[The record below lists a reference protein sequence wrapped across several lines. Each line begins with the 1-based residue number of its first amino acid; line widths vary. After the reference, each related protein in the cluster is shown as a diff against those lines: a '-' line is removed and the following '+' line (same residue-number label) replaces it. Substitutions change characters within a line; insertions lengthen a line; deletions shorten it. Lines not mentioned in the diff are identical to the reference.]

1 MSHRHSNWPMSAG
14 LGTTEPRGLGSAT
27 DASVNMPSEQGGRRI
42 DHPAGKTAVSRRA
55 VVRAALGTWLG
66 THIGSAGGQG
76 LAQAQSATPSAGQ
89 TAESQSELNLPA
101 GITVAGDADSPS
113 PPPASGGALRLVR
126 PGETLGNFNPSA
138 FRQDPQI
145 PLSYLEPLV
154 RPDPTTMRPTPW
166 LAQRWEWRADG
177 LELVFL
183 LRDGVHWHDGAALT
197 AADAAF
203 TFEVYRT
210 DTDSAVSEL
219 FALVDSL
226 DAISER
232 ELRVGFTARDAN
244 WLFNVAT
251 MPILSRDQYGQFWQE
266 MPARG
271 RTLSGFDWSS
281 EKPVGTGPWRMSEWD
296 DTRVIFTSFDR
307 YWGRGPWLDQL
318 EVAVINGPRARVEAW
333 QDGDSQIAWPVRFP
347 QVQELGEA
355 TGTLYPV
362 PAASVMFAAFNFANP
377 NQPAGSLWT
386 DLRVRLATSQA
397 INRERYAAEV
407 FGGFTRWRATGT
419 VSQPWAHDG
428 EATTPAYSPEAA
440 SVLLTEAG
448 WIDYDG
454 DGVRED
460 VNGWQL
466 RPVVIVRDDSRP
478 ELSAVM
484 ARVARDL
491 AAVGIALSVEVLPPD
506 AFDER
511 WISRRD
517 YDLIAYAYDQ
527 LPGFTDFDL
536 YGSAWDIRNNPA
548 GWNPGGYANAEA
560 DAAIDE
566 FLGAISIERQVTA
579 LRRLQRVVNDDLFG
593 LWLGFPDDL
602 VIVAPGI
609 EGFAPDMAWQTART
623 WDLWQ
628 SAQEP

>member
-1 MSHRHSNWPMSAG
+1 
-14 LGTTEPRGLGSAT
+14 
-27 DASVNMPSEQGGRRI
+27 
-42 DHPAGKTAVSRRA
+42 
-55 VVRAALGTWLG
+55 
-66 THIGSAGGQG
+66 
-76 LAQAQSATPSAGQ
+76 
-89 TAESQSELNLPA
+89 
-101 GITVAGDADSPS
+101 
-113 PPPASGGALRLVR
+113 
-126 PGETLGNFNPSA
+126 
-138 FRQDPQI
+138 
-145 PLSYLEPLV
+145 
-154 RPDPTTMRPTPW
+154 MRPCPW
-166 LAQRWEWRADG
+166 LAQRWEWRAEG
-177 LELVFL
+177 LELIFL
-183 LRDGVHWHDGAALT
+183 LRDGVLWHDGVPLT

-203 TFEVYRT
+203 TFEVYRS
-210 DTDSAVSEL
+210 DTDSAVSGL
-219 FALVDSL
+219 FALVDSV

-232 ELRVGFTARDAN
+232 ELRVRFTARDAN

-251 MPILSRDQYGQFWQE
+251 LPIVSKEQYGEFWQG
-266 MPARG
+266 MPAPG
-271 RTLSGFDWSS
+271 RTLSGFDWSRTM
-281 EKPVGTGPWRMSEWD
+281 PVGTGPWQISEWD
-296 DTRVIFTSFDR
+296 DTRVTSPGSTGTGEE
-307 YWGRGPWLDQL
+307 GRGSTSSRSRCMD
-318 EVAVINGPRARVEAW
+318 GPRARLEAW
-333 QDGDSQIAWPVRFP
+333 QDGDSQIAWPVRFR
-347 QVQELGEA
+347 QVQELSEA

-386 DLRVRLATSQA
+386 DLRVRLAASQA
-397 INRERYAAEV
+397 INRERYAEEV
-407 FGGFTRWRATGT
+407 FGGFTRWHAAGT
-419 VSQPWAHDG
+419 VAQPWAHDG

-466 RPVVIVRDDSRP
+466 RPVAIVRDDSRP
-478 ELSAVM
+478 ELAAVM

-511 WISRRD
+511 WITRRD

-536 YGSAWDIRNNPA
+536 YGSAWDIRTNPA

-566 FLGAISIERQVTA
+566 FLGAISIERQATA
-579 LRRLQRVVNDDLFG
+579 LRRLQRVVNEDLFG

-602 VIVAPGI
+602 VLVAAGI

-623 WDLWQ
+623 WDLWRAPQ
-628 SAQEP
+628 DP